1 MEEYQVKNWKKI
13 KSHIFFFFTKPKLNV
28 MKIGFWVFETC
39 SKRGPFT
46 DIRVAPFQFEEKKL
60 QDLTDESSNISENWF
75 LCKKRV
81 DDL

>member
-1 MEEYQVKNWKKI
+1 
-13 KSHIFFFFTKPKLNV
+13 
-28 MKIGFWVFETC
+28 MKIGFWLFETC

-75 LCKKRV
+75 LCKKEWMIYDIV
-81 DDL
+81 LDSEPSGPNYFA

>member
-1 MEEYQVKNWKKI
+1 
-13 KSHIFFFFTKPKLNV
+13 

-46 DIRVAPFQFEEKKL
+46 DIRVAPFQFEENKL

-75 LCKKRV
+75 LCKKEWMIHDIV
-81 DDL
+81 LDSEPSGPNYFA